1 MLRRS
6 TDPRFPR
13 DGHEPVAQ
21 HAGVLVPWANSV
33 VETELPIWGEGQVVW
48 HYTRLVP
55 PAGGTALTADFLTG
69 LVDAMPAA
77 LFQLSQLPL
86 NRVYLACT
94 SAAFTQQAAVKKAT
108 VGAGVEVV
116 TAFDAITTTLN
127 RLGHRSI
134 VLATPYPDPVTAAEV
149 EAFESRGITVTAS
162 AGLDLADGYPAI
174 TDDQIDEMV
183 TGIGRQ
189 TVKEADAVVLSCTAW
204 PTRTAI
210 RRLRRRFGRPTISS
224 NLAICMHARRSP

>member
-1 MLRRS
+1 MLRLS
-6 TDPRFPR
+6 SKSGFPR
-13 DGHEPVAQ
+13 DGQGEHV
-21 HAGVLVPWANSV
+21 GVLVPWANTV

-48 HYTRLVP
+48 HYSRLVP
-55 PAGGTALTADFLTG
+55 PTGGTALTEDFLSG

-77 LFQLSQLPL
+77 LFQLSPLPL
-86 NRVYLACT
+86 SRVYLACT
-94 SAAFTQQAAVKKAT
+94 SAAFTQQVAVKEAT
-108 VGAGVEVV
+108 AGAGVEVV
-116 TAFDAITTTLN
+116 TAFDAITNTLN

-134 VLATPYPDPVTAAEV
+134 ALATPYPDPVTAVEV
-149 EAFESRGITVTAS
+149 EAFESRGIAVTAS

-189 TVKEADAVVLSCTAW
+189 AIKEADAVVLSCTGW

-210 RRLRRRFGRPTISS
+210 RRLRRRCGRPTISS